1 MTEREEGER
10 ERRDRRSRG
19 VPCHH
24 CLATPCR
31 MLKGRGSII
40 ATMAPQG
47 HSETLTSRRS
57 SVPGLIDLTPHSLT
71 ICEQTGHQTCDHECP
86 SPWLGLLL

>member
-24 CLATPCR
+24 CLAAPCR
-31 MLKGRGSII
+31 LLKGRGSDHCNDG
-40 ATMAPQG
+40 P
-47 HSETLTSRRS
+47 
-57 SVPGLIDLTPHSLT
+57 PGSLQDSHHG
-71 ICEQTGHQTCDHECP
+71 IPP
-86 SPWLGLLL
+86 SPASSTSPRVC